1 MIRKGHRGV
10 EEEAMQKGT
19 RETTIA
25 KRMIIVMIDVVRF
38 MVV

>member
-19 RETTIA
+19 REMTIV
-25 KRMIIVMIDVVRF
+25 KRMMIVMINVVRF
-38 MVV
+38 MFA